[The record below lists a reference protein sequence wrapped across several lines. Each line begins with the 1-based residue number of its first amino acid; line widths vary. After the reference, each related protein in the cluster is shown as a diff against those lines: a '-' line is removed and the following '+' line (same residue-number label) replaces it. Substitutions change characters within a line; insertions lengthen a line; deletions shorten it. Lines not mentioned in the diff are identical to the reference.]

1 MASVPNT
8 FRVQPAQFWQEGD
21 ENKVEV
27 VRTQEYDA
35 TYSNSDV
42 WRLTGPEL
50 VALVD
55 AITASDA
62 WQTTVRGGTIPAP
75 RVDGD
80 DDRCGCSN
88 PYCQA

>member
-8 FRVQPAQFWQEGD
+8 FRVRPAQFWREGD

-35 TYSNSDV
+35 THSNSDV

-75 RVDGD
+75 RGDD

>member
-1 MASVPNT
+1 MPYT
-8 FRVQPAQFWQEGD
+8 FRVQPAQFWQDGD
-21 ENKVEV
+21 ESKAEV

-35 TYSNSDV
+35 RHSNSDV

-62 WQTTVRGGTIPAP
+62 WQTAVRS
-75 RVDGD
+75 GD
-80 DDRCGCSN
+80 V
-88 PYCQA
+88 PPPVE